1 MEDIQQKAQQ
11 AKQRAVEK
19 LNSIKTQR
27 LRAHEQQL
35 KAANQQLRAREQ
47 QLEAANQQLQA
58 HEQQL
63 KAANQQLQAHEQQL
77 QAANEQLKAREQQ
90 LIRVNQQLRAHEQQL
105 KAANQLL
112 RAREQQLQAANQQL
126 LAHEQQLKAANQ
138 QLRANEQQLK
148 AANQQLEASNQ
159 QLRATEKQLREEKER
174 SRKYFDVAGTIMI
187 VINPEQKVI
196 LVNKRGCEILGYR
209 DDEILGRNW
218 FDTFLPGRVREKT
231 RVTFEQLISGEA
243 GLMEYNENLV
253 LTKSGQERIIDW
265 HNVAVTDSQGN
276 IVEVLA
282 SGMDITERKRVE
294 EALAHSEA
302 VYRRAIENAQGVPY
316 QLSFS
321 DGKYVFMGSGVEKLV
336 GIVAEELTLERLKKI
351 SKETIIPDLCGY
363 ENLEAYCRAF
373 ETGQMDHFQADV
385 CVYTPQGQIKWF
397 HDCSLAIRD
406 EKTGQAT
413 GCIGIMQDITERKRA
428 EKQLQ
433 KAKEE
438 AESANK
444 AKSQFL
450 ANMSHEIRTPMNAI
464 IGMSKTLR
472 EYSADNLSDK
482 QLEGLEII
490 YRSGQ
495 RLLLLI
501 NDILDLSKI
510 EAGKMELSLKAFS
523 LDALIATIRSMVR
536 TLCGDNDEIEFLVRK
551 SDSVPRTII
560 SDAQKLHEIFTN
572 IISNAVKFT
581 DKGEIVLKIDVE
593 QNRLCFKVSDTGI
606 GISKENIEHIF
617 DEFTQVDSST
627 TRKYPGTGLGLSI
640 CKKMVELLGGE
651 IKAESE
657 LGKGTT
663 IMFYIPLKSE
673 QILPD
678 DHVTEP
684 LEYET
689 RKSESARSR
698 SESGL
703 DSRTPEN
710 SAKILIAE
718 DDKFGRAA
726 IKMMLEHKYHLIFA
740 EDGKEAAEKYFTV
753 SPDVVLMDIMMPVM
767 DGYQAFD
774 EIIKNRSKQTV
785 PIIALTAKA
794 MIDDREDLLAYGFTD
809 YISKPIND
817 ESLIKIIE
825 KHIAKQKPDKSK
837 PN

>member
-27 LRAHEQQL
+27 LQAHEQQL
-35 KAANQQLRAREQ
+35 KAANQQLQAREQ

-90 LIRVNQQLRAHEQQL
+90 LISANQQLRAHEQQL
-105 KAANQLL
+105 KAANQQMQ
-112 RAREQQLQAANQQL
+112 AREQQLQAANQQL
-126 LAHEQQLKAANQ
+126 RASEQQLKAANQ
-138 QLRANEQQLK
+138 QLI
-148 AANQQLEASNQ
+148 ASNK
-159 QLRATEKQLREEKER
+159 QLRAVEKQIREEQER
-174 SRKYFDVAGTIMI
+174 RQKYFNLAGTIMI
-187 VINPEQKVI
+187 VINPDQKVDLI
-196 LVNKRGCEILGYR
+196 NQKGCEILDYKEE
-209 DDEILGRNW
+209 EIVGNNW
-218 FDTFLPGRVREKT
+218 FDCFLPERVREKT
-231 RVTFEQLISGEA
+231 RLTFDRLLA
-243 GLMEYNENLV
+243 GTADLMEYNVNPV
-253 LTKSGQERIIDW
+253 LTKNGEERIIEW
-265 HNVAVTDSQGN
+265 HNASITDSQGN
-276 IVEVLA
+276 IIEVLA
-282 SGMDITERKRVE
+282 SGIDVTERKRAQ
-294 EALAHSEA
+294 EALACSEA
-302 VYRRAIENAQGVPY
+302 IYRKTIENAQGVPY
-316 QLSFS
+316 QLNFA
-321 DGKYVFMGSGVEKLV
+321 DNKYAFMGTGVEELV
-336 GIVAEELTLERLKKI
+336 GIAAEDLTLDKLKALSEGLVI
-351 SKETIIPDLCGY
+351 HDLCGY
-363 ENLEAYCRAF
+363 ETEQAYCEAF
-373 ETGQMDHFQADV
+373 ETGKLDRFKADV
-385 CVYTPQGQIKWF
+385 RFHTPQGEVKWF
-397 HDCSLAIRD
+397 SDCSLLVRN
-406 EKTGQAT
+406 EKTGEVT
-413 GCIGIMQDITERKRA
+413 GCIGILQDITERKRV
-428 EKQLQ
+428 EKLLQ

-438 AESANK
+438 AESANR

-472 EYSADNLSDK
+472 EYSANNLSDK

-510 EAGKMELSLKAFS
+510 EAGKMEVSLRAFS
-523 LDALIATIRSMVR
+523 LDALIATIRSMVK
-536 TLCGDNDEIEFLVRK
+536 TLCGDNNEIEFLVQK
-551 SDSVPRTII
+551 SDSVPGTII
-560 SDAQKLHEIFTN
+560 SDAQKLHDIFTN

-606 GISKENIEHIF
+606 GISKDDVEHIF
-617 DEFTQVDSST
+617 EEFTQVDSST
-627 TRKYPGTGLGLSI
+627 TRKYQGTGLGLAI

-678 DHVTEP
+678 DYVTEP
-684 LEYET
+684 LEYEA
-689 RKSESARSR
+689 RKSELVRR
-698 SESGL
+698 HYESGF

-710 SAKILIAE
+710 PAKILIAE

-726 IKMMLEHKYHLIFA
+726 IEMMLEHKYHLIFA
-740 EDGKEAAEKYFTV
+740 EDGKEAVEKYFTV

-794 MIDDREDLLAYGFTD
+794 MIDDREELLAYGFTD

-825 KHIAKQKPDKSK
+825 KHLAKQKSK
-837 PN
+837 